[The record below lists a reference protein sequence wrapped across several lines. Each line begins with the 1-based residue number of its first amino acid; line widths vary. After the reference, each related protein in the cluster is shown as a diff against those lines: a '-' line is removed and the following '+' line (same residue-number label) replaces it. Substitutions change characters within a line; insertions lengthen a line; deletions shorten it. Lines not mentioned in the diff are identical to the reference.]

1 MIGLEI
7 SKCDR
12 FLFSTYEYG
21 MIRIY
26 DLHLQKK
33 LKRFVCKDVTN
44 LKHVPFSNCILFFE
58 SLRYRWIVYNYIEK
72 KIVSEFSELNYFDFY
87 ETDPLCKNIYGNLQ
101 ISRQEIIISR
111 RLFKTIKYKFIKGI
125 NTDSFKNVFFPEQL
139 YFRSLFLI
147 EHSNLTHV
155 NAQSLKIKRK
165 SKTLESYIS
174 NTKKLFFL
182 KSKYIVLFD
191 IYMYYG
197 QNNTEMIIMNVDTF
211 EILSTIWFNT
221 HNQMIFHL
229 KNNIVFYYLKKI
241 CFIELNAISDKKKNN
256 KNTQTDFEESLTFE
270 KLISSH
276 FDLSKKN
283 HQVAFMQNKN
293 SKILPNVKRIK
304 ANEESLKTIKKLD
317 SGFRY
322 LKKSERL
329 NYVPNDFKPSSEI
342 LKYNNVIQV
351 KIIDRI
357 WRKASKKIKKKKSQW
372 MSSNIMLKCC

>member
-1 MIGLEI
+1 
-7 SKCDR
+7 
-12 FLFSTYEYG
+12 
-21 MIRIY
+21 
-26 DLHLQKK
+26 
-33 LKRFVCKDVTN
+33 
-44 LKHVPFSNCILFFE
+44 
-58 SLRYRWIVYNYIEK
+58 
-72 KIVSEFSELNYFDFY
+72 
-87 ETDPLCKNIYGNLQ
+87 
-101 ISRQEIIISR
+101 
-111 RLFKTIKYKFIKGI
+111 
-125 NTDSFKNVFFPEQL
+125 
-139 YFRSLFLI
+139 
-147 EHSNLTHV
+147 
-155 NAQSLKIKRK
+155 
-165 SKTLESYIS
+165 
-174 NTKKLFFL
+174 
-182 KSKYIVLFD
+182 
-191 IYMYYG
+191 MYYG

-256 KNTQTDFEESLTFE
+256 QNTQTDFEESLTFE

-351 KIIDRI
+351 KIIHRI